1 MMSDL
6 AGRHIVI
13 VPAWWPS
20 PEQPAAGI
28 FFTDYARAFSDAG
41 ARVGVIVPDLVSLRR
56 IGRRPFAS
64 LIPRMDREELR
75 DDIPVVRVRGLHSAF
90 GRPGLQMKRFR
101 AWLERG
107 LDAYR
112 SLYGEPNIL
121 HAMCSIPAGWAAT
134 TIAGPLARRVVITE
148 HFGPFA
154 AQLAPRA
161 GGLYVREAL
170 DKTAAIVTVSERSRS
185 DMRAAGIA
193 REIAVIGNAV
203 GREFLDGDI
212 PTSNEG
218 PIRALFVGRLTPE
231 KGVGELADAAAA
243 LAAETESHWSFVGTG
258 RLHDEVWRRFDGA
271 GRSHACRLL
280 GELDRAGVIEQMR
293 AADFLVLPSHA
304 ETFGMVVAEALCM
317 GLPVV
322 VTRGTAC
329 EAFVNESNGLIVEPY
344 SSETLLA
351 GLRRMVQTARSYD
364 RLRISAE
371 ARARF
376 DPAHLAEAYRTIFAS
391 VAAVPSD

>member
-1 MMSDL
+1 MSIL

-28 FFTDYARAFSDAG
+28 FFTDYAQAFADAD

-56 IGRRPFAS
+56 IARSPFAS
-64 LIPRMDREELR
+64 LIPRMDREVLR
-75 DDIPVVRVRGLHSAF
+75 DDIPVVRVRGLHTAF
-90 GRPGLQMKRFR
+90 GRPGLHMKRFR

-148 HFGPFA
+148 HFGPFS

-161 GGLYVREAL
+161 GGLFVREAL
-170 DKTAAIVTVSERSRS
+170 DKAAAVVTVSERSRS

-193 REIAVIGNAV
+193 REITVIDNAV
-203 GREFLDGDI
+203 GREFLDAEV
-212 PTSNEG
+212 PTSRDG
-218 PIRALFVGRLTPE
+218 PVQALFVGRLTPE
-231 KGVGELADAAAA
+231 KGVRELAEAAA
-243 LAAETESHWSFVGTG
+243 LLAVEMELHWSFVGIG
-258 RLHDEVWRRFDGA
+258 RLHDEVRRRLDDA
-271 GRSHACRLL
+271 GRSGACQLH

-317 GLPVV
+317 GLPVI

-329 EAFVNESNGLIVEPY
+329 EAFVDESNGLLVEPH
-344 SSETLLA
+344 SGESLLA

-364 RLRISAE
+364 RRRIAAA

-376 DPAHLAEAYRTIFAS
+376 EPTHLAKAYQPIFAN
-391 VAAVPSD
+391 VADVPPD